1 MINKT
6 KKEKLESVKQKFT
19 DSWFEGL
26 KKSWKDDYN
35 KRRLKESYNITSM
48 ENKERIQFLIKEIEN
63 YKYLITTLT
72 MEHQESMRFELREK
86 VSNLEDKLND
96 EINSQRVSDMLS
108 DWVNLIEKT
117 KIENPEED
125 TWTEISDLGFF
136 KNVKF
141 TPQQDIQLNEITY
154 TMKYDE
160 WKKY

>member
-1 MINKT
+1 
-6 KKEKLESVKQKFT
+6 
-19 DSWFEGL
+19 
-26 KKSWKDDYN
+26 
-35 KRRLKESYNITSM
+35 M

-136 KNVKF
+136 KNLKF

-154 TMKYDE
+154 TIKYDE